1 MTLPYAAAVTLLRSL
16 VLATLAT
23 VLATSLATSLAL
35 AADIPKLDGR
45 ITDQTGSLDEDRV
58 QQAIDALSDSAN
70 IDLFV
75 LWVRTTDDLTVT
87 DFAQQTFDQN
97 SMGAND
103 ALLLVA
109 LNDRHDALWVGDG
122 LSQISDDEINDI
134 ISNSVE
140 PQLQDGN
147 YTGAMVD
154 GAQAIGDA
162 ATNDE
167 QPPVEPGGGPVVPP
181 VEPPFEP
188 PAEDTGSGINLW
200 PIIGIG
206 LLLVGGFL
214 LWRFVAD
221 WRRRH
226 LTEEERDRTIGQL
239 ARQANALLLETDELL
254 RHDAQELSFAVAQ
267 FGEAEAD
274 PFRKA
279 LDAAHDE
286 LKAAFA
292 VRQKLDDEIPDPPEQ
307 RQAMLQEIIDRCT
320 RATALVTEQT
330 QHFGELRDLQ
340 RNAPQIIAE
349 LPASIAAVEQRI
361 PEATSTLA
369 SMDVYAATA
378 IAPVHGNIVEAQKRI
393 AAART
398 LVQKGSEALAAKDLP
413 NAARAVKAAQE
424 ATAQA
429 GTLLESIS
437 NLAKS
442 LDDARGKLPDELA
455 EADRSVEAARQG
467 FSQRDEPEL
476 AAALSRAEQALAGAH
491 AAADTAKPD
500 VLAAYKL
507 ATQANTES
515 DKVLADAR
523 EATQRRAADQQ
534 RVASAI
540 SAAQSSYQVARD
552 FIATRHDLG
561 IRTAARTRLTE
572 AASHLQR
579 ARDLAASDPA
589 NAVAEAQ
596 RADSLA
602 DDAYDE
608 ARSDFDDR
616 GRPGGFGGGGGGG
629 DFLGGLIIGS
639 LFGNRGG
646 GWGGGGGGG
655 GFGGFGGGGGGLGG
669 GGFGGG
675 GGRGFGGGFGGGG
688 GGGGG
693 RGGGGAW

>member
-1 MTLPYAAAVTLLRSL
+1 MTLPYAATVTLLRAI

-23 VLATSLATSLAL
+23 VLAASLAL

-45 ITDQTGSLDEDRV
+45 VTDQTGSLDGGRV
-58 QQAIDALSDSAN
+58 QEAINALSDRAN

-87 DFAQQTFDQN
+87 DFAQQTFVQN
-97 SMGAND
+97 SLGAND

-109 LNDRHDALWVGDG
+109 LDDRHDALWVGDG
-122 LSQISDDEINDI
+122 LAEISDDEINDI
-134 ISNSVE
+134 ITNSVE
-140 PQLQDGN
+140 PQLRDGN

-154 GAQAIGDA
+154 GIQAIGDA
-162 ATNDE
+162 AANDD
-167 QPPVEPGGGPVVPP
+167 QPPAEPGGGGPVGPP
-181 VEPPFEP
+181 IEP
-188 PAEDTGSGINLW
+188 PAAETGSAINLW

-206 LLLVGGFL
+206 LVLVGGFL

-221 WRRRH
+221 LRRRH
-226 LTEEERDRTIGQL
+226 LTEEERNRTIGQL

-267 FGEAEAD
+267 FGEGETE

-279 LDAAHDE
+279 LDTAHDE

-307 RQAMLQEIIDRCT
+307 RQAMLKEIIDRCNS
-320 RATALVTEQT
+320 ATTLVTEQT
-330 QHFGELRDLQ
+330 KHFQDLRDLQ

-349 LPASIAAVEQRI
+349 LPKSIAAVEQRI

-369 SMDVYAATA
+369 GLDVYAATA
-378 IAPVHGNIVEAQKRI
+378 VAPVHGNIAEAKKRI

-398 LVQKGSEALAAKDLP
+398 LVQQGSESLAAEDLP
-413 NAARAVKAAQE
+413 NAARAVKAAQD

-429 GTLLESIS
+429 GTLLDSIT
-437 NLAKS
+437 NLASS
-442 LDDARGKLPDELA
+442 LEEARSKLPDELA
-455 EADRSVEAARQG
+455 EADRSVEAARAG
-467 FSQRDEPEL
+467 LSQRDEPDL
-476 AAALSRAEQALAGAH
+476 AAALNRAQQALAGAH
-491 AAADTAKPD
+491 AAADAAKPD

-523 EATQRRAADQQ
+523 EAEQRREADQQ

-589 NAVAEAQ
+589 NALAEAQ

-602 DDAYDE
+602 DDAYAE

-616 GRPGGFGGGGGGG
+616 GRPGGFGGGGGGGG

-646 GWGGGGGGG
+646 GWGGGGGGR
-655 GFGGFGGGGGGLGG
+655 GGGGLGG
-669 GGFGGG
+669 L
-675 GGRGFGGGFGGGG
+675 

>member
-1 MTLPYAAAVTLLRSL
+1 MSLPYAAPVTLLRSL

-23 VLATSLATSLAL
+23 VLATSLAL

-45 ITDQTGSLDEDRV
+45 VTDQTGSLDEGRV
-58 QQAIDALSDSAN
+58 QRAIDALSDSAN

-75 LWVRTTDDLTVT
+75 LWVRSTDDLTVT
-87 DFAQQTFDQN
+87 DYAQQTFAQN
-97 SMGAND
+97 SLGAND
-103 ALLLVA
+103 ALLVVA
-109 LNDRHDALWVGDG
+109 LDDRHDALWVGDG
-122 LSQISDDEINDI
+122 LGEISDDEINEI
-134 ISNSVE
+134 ISDSVE
-140 PQLQDGN
+140 PQLRDGN

-154 GAQAIGDA
+154 GAEAIGNA
-162 ATNDE
+162 ATNTDTAPPP
-167 QPPVEPGGGPVVPP
+167 PPVEPPAQ
-181 VEPPFEP
+181 PPFEP
-188 PAEDTGSGINLW
+188 PADETDSAINLW

-214 LWRFVAD
+214 LWRFFAD

-267 FGEAEAD
+267 FGEAEAE

-279 LDAAHDE
+279 LDTAHDE

-292 VRQKLDDEIPDPPEQ
+292 VRQKLDDEIPDAPDQ
-307 RQAMLQEIIDRCT
+307 RQAMLKEVIDRCT

-330 QHFGELRDLQ
+330 QHFQQLRDLQ

-349 LPASIAAVEQRI
+349 LPKSIEAVEQRI

-369 SMDVYAATA
+369 GLDVYATTA

-413 NAARAVKAAQE
+413 NAARAVKAAQD

-429 GTLLESIS
+429 GTLLDSIS

-442 LDDARGKLPDELA
+442 LEDARSKLRDELA

-491 AAADTAKPD
+491 AAADAPKPD

-523 EATQRRAADQQ
+523 EAAQRRAADQQ

-540 SAAQSSYQVARD
+540 SAAQSSYQVAHD

-579 ARDLAASDPA
+579 ARALAASDPA

-602 DDAYDE
+602 DDAYNE

-616 GRPGGFGGGGGGG
+616 GRPGGFGGGGGG

-655 GFGGFGGGGGGLGG
+655 FGGFGGGGFGG
-669 GGFGGG
+669 GGGG

>member
-1 MTLPYAAAVTLLRSL
+1 MSLPYAAGVTLLRSL

-23 VLATSLATSLAL
+23 VLATSLAL

-45 ITDQTGSLDEDRV
+45 VTDQTGSLDEGRV
-58 QQAIDALSDSAN
+58 QRAIDALSDSAN

-75 LWVRTTDDLTVT
+75 LWVRSTDDLTVT
-87 DFAQQTFDQN
+87 DYAQQTFAQN
-97 SMGAND
+97 SLGAND
-103 ALLLVA
+103 ALLVVA
-109 LNDRHDALWVGDG
+109 LDDRHDALWVGDG
-122 LSQISDDEINDI
+122 LGEISDDEINEI
-134 ISNSVE
+134 ISDSVE
-140 PQLQDGN
+140 PQLRDGN

-154 GAQAIGDA
+154 GAEAIGNA
-162 ATNDE
+162 ATNTDTAPPP
-167 QPPVEPGGGPVVPP
+167 PPVEPPAQ
-181 VEPPFEP
+181 PPFEP
-188 PAEDTGSGINLW
+188 PADETDSAINLW

-214 LWRFVAD
+214 LWRFFAD

-267 FGEAEAD
+267 FGEAEAE

-279 LDAAHDE
+279 LDTAHDE

-292 VRQKLDDEIPDPPEQ
+292 VRQKLDDEIPDAPDQ
-307 RQAMLQEIIDRCT
+307 RQAMLKEVIDRCT

-330 QHFGELRDLQ
+330 QHFQQLRDLQ

-349 LPASIAAVEQRI
+349 LPKSIEAVEQRI

-369 SMDVYAATA
+369 GLDVYAAA
-378 IAPVHGNIVEAQKRI
+378 AVAPVHGNIVEAQKRI

-413 NAARAVKAAQE
+413 NAARAVKAAQD

-429 GTLLESIS
+429 GTLLDSIS

-442 LDDARGKLPDELA
+442 LEDARSKLRDELA

-491 AAADTAKPD
+491 AAADAPKPD

-523 EATQRRAADQQ
+523 EVAQRRAADQQ

-540 SAAQSSYQVARD
+540 SAAQSSYQVAHD

-579 ARDLAASDPA
+579 ARALAASDPA

-629 DFLGGLIIGS
+629 GDFLGGLIIGS

-655 GFGGFGGGGGGLGG
+655 FGGFGGGGFGG
-669 GGFGGG
+669 GGGG

>member
-1 MTLPYAAAVTLLRSL
+1 MTLLRSL
-16 VLATLAT
+16 VLATLVT
-23 VLATSLATSLAL
+23 VLATSLAL

-45 ITDQTGSLDEDRV
+45 VTDQTGSLDGGRV
-58 QQAIDALSDSAN
+58 QQAIDALSDRAN

-75 LWVRTTDDLTVT
+75 LWVRSTDDLTVT
-87 DFAQQTFDQN
+87 DFAQQTFAQN
-97 SMGAND
+97 SLGAND

-109 LNDRHDALWVGDG
+109 LDDRRDALWVGDG
-122 LSQISDDEINDI
+122 LGEISDDEINDI
-134 ISNSVE
+134 ITNSVE
-140 PQLQDGN
+140 PQLRDGN

-154 GAQAIGDA
+154 GAEAIGDA

-167 QPPVEPGGGPVVPP
+167 EPGGGPVQPPVQPP

-188 PAEDTGSGINLW
+188 PAEQTGSAFNLW

-206 LLLVGGFL
+206 LVLVGGFL

-226 LTEEERDRTIGQL
+226 LTEEERDRTLGQL

-267 FGEAEAD
+267 FGEAEAE

-279 LDAAHDE
+279 LDTAHDE

-292 VRQKLDDEIPDPPEQ
+292 VRQKLDDEVPDPPEQ
-307 RQAMLQEIIDRCT
+307 RQTMLQQIIDRCT

-330 QHFGELRDLQ
+330 KHFGELRDLQ

-349 LPASIAAVEQRI
+349 LPKSIEAVEQRI
-361 PEATSTLA
+361 PEATSTLNGLEA
-369 SMDVYAATA
+369 YAGAA
-378 IAPVHGNIVEAQKRI
+378 IASVQGNIVEAQKRI

-398 LVQKGSEALAAKDLP
+398 LVDKGSEALAAKDLP
-413 NAARAVKAAQE
+413 NAARAVKAAQD

-429 GTLLESIS
+429 GTLLDSIG

-442 LDDARGKLPDELA
+442 LEEARAKLPDELA
-455 EADRSVEAARQG
+455 EADRSVEAARAG
-467 FSQRDEPEL
+467 LSQRDQPEL
-476 AAALSRAEQALAGAH
+476 AAALGRAEQALAGAH
-491 AAADTAKPD
+491 AAADAPKPD
-500 VLAAYKL
+500 VLAAFKL

-523 EATQRRAADQQ
+523 EAAQRRAADQQ

-540 SAAQSSYQVARD
+540 SAAQGSYQVAHD

-579 ARDLAASDPA
+579 ARDLADSDPA

-602 DDAYDE
+602 DDAYDQ
-608 ARSDFDDR
+608 ARSDFNDR
-616 GRPGGFGGGGGGG
+616 GRPGGFGGGSGGG

-646 GWGGGGGGG
+646 GWGGGGGG
-655 GFGGFGGGGGGLGG
+655 FGGFGGGGGGFGG

-688 GGGGG
+688 GGG